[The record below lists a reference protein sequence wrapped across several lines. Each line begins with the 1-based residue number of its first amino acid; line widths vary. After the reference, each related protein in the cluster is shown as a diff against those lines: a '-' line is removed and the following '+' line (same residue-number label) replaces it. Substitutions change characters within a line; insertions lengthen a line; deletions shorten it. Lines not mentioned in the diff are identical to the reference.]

1 MKRLFLILILT
12 FSLQSWT
19 KADDIRDFEIEGFS
33 VGDSLLDYY
42 SEVEIN
48 SKYKNYH
55 YSSKKYYQIGIEKNI
70 NQYELVTI
78 HLKNKDKRYIIHNM
92 GGVIEFK
99 NRDKKKCENQMEI
112 IKDSIVKNLK
122 LRADFDEGNL
132 SWDRTGKSK
141 FKRYS
146 FLMPST
152 NKYNLSVIC
161 QFWDVNTPFSH
172 LLKTS
177 INSEEF
183 SFFLINEAYK

>member
-1 MKRLFLILILT
+1 MKRLLLILILT

-42 SEVEIN
+42 SEAEIN

-78 HLKNKDKRYIIHNM
+78 HLKNKDKRYIIHNI

>member
-78 HLKNKDKRYIIHNM
+78 HLKNKDKRYIIHNI

>member
-12 FSLQSWT
+12 FSFHSLT

-42 SEVEIN
+42 SEAEIN

-78 HLKNKDKRYIIHNM
+78 HLKNKDKRYIIHNI

-177 INSEEF
+177 INSEDF

>member
-1 MKRLFLILILT
+1 MKRLLVILILT
-12 FSLQSWT
+12 FSFHSLT

-42 SEVEIN
+42 SEAEIN

>member
-12 FSLQSWT
+12 FSFHSLT
-19 KADDIRDFEIEGFS
+19 KADEIRDFEIEGIS

-42 SEVEIN
+42 SEAEIN

-78 HLKNKDKRYIIHNM
+78 HLKNKDKRYIIHNI

-177 INSEEF
+177 INSEDF

>member
-1 MKRLFLILILT
+1 MKRLLLILILT
-12 FSLQSWT
+12 FSFHSLT

-42 SEVEIN
+42 SEAEIN

-78 HLKNKDKRYIIHNM
+78 HLKNKDKRYIIHNI

-177 INSEEF
+177 INSEDF

>member
-12 FSLQSWT
+12 FSFHSLT

-78 HLKNKDKRYIIHNM
+78 HLKNKDKRYIIHNI

>member
-1 MKRLFLILILT
+1 M
-12 FSLQSWT
+12 
-19 KADDIRDFEIEGFS
+19 FE
-33 VGDSLLDYY
+33 
-42 SEVEIN
+42 
-48 SKYKNYH
+48 YKNYH

-78 HLKNKDKRYIIHNM
+78 HLKNKDKRYIIHNI

>member
-1 MKRLFLILILT
+1 MKRLLVILILT
-12 FSLQSWT
+12 FSFHSLT

-42 SEVEIN
+42 SEAEIN

-78 HLKNKDKRYIIHNM
+78 HLKNKDKRYIIHNI

-177 INSEEF
+177 INAEEF
-183 SFFLINEAYK
+183 SFFLRNEAYK

>member
-12 FSLQSWT
+12 FSFHSLT

-42 SEVEIN
+42 SEAEIN

-78 HLKNKDKRYIIHNM
+78 HLKNKDKRYIIHNI

>member
-42 SEVEIN
+42 SEAEIN

>member
-1 MKRLFLILILT
+1 MKRLLVILILT
-12 FSLQSWT
+12 FSFHSLT

-42 SEVEIN
+42 SEAEIN

-55 YSSKKYYQIGIEKNI
+55 YSSKKYYQIRIERNV
-70 NQYELVTI
+70 NQYEVVTV
-78 HLKNKDKRYIIHNM
+78 HLKDKDKRYIIHNI

>member
-1 MKRLFLILILT
+1 MKRLLVILILT
-12 FSLQSWT
+12 FSFHSLT

-42 SEVEIN
+42 SEAEIN

-78 HLKNKDKRYIIHNM
+78 HLKNKDKRYIIHNI

>member
-42 SEVEIN
+42 SEAEIN

-78 HLKNKDKRYIIHNM
+78 HLKNKDKRYIIHNI

>member
-42 SEVEIN
+42 SEAEIN

-78 HLKNKDKRYIIHNM
+78 HLKNKDKRYIIHNI

-177 INSEEF
+177 INSEDF

>member
-1 MKRLFLILILT
+1 MKRLLLILILT
-12 FSLQSWT
+12 FSFHSLT

-42 SEVEIN
+42 SEAEIN

>member
-1 MKRLFLILILT
+1 MKRLLLILILT
-12 FSLQSWT
+12 FSFHSLT

-42 SEVEIN
+42 SEAEIN

-78 HLKNKDKRYIIHNM
+78 HLKNKDKRYIIHNI
-92 GGVIEFK
+92 GGVIDFK

>member
-1 MKRLFLILILT
+1 MKRLLLILILT
-12 FSLQSWT
+12 FSFHSLT

-42 SEVEIN
+42 SEAEIN

-78 HLKNKDKRYIIHNM
+78 HLKNKDKRYIIHNI

>member
-1 MKRLFLILILT
+1 MKRLLLILILT
-12 FSLQSWT
+12 FSFQSLT
-19 KADDIRDFEIEGFS
+19 KADDIRDFEIEGIS

-42 SEVEIN
+42 SEAEIN

-78 HLKNKDKRYIIHNM
+78 HLKNKDKRYIIHNI

-177 INSEEF
+177 INSEDF

>member
-1 MKRLFLILILT
+1 MKRLLVILILT
-12 FSLQSWT
+12 FSFHSLT
-19 KADDIRDFEIEGFS
+19 KADDIRDFEIEGIS

-42 SEVEIN
+42 SEAEIN

-78 HLKNKDKRYIIHNM
+78 HLKNKDKRYIIHNI

>member
-12 FSLQSWT
+12 FSFHSLT
-19 KADDIRDFEIEGFS
+19 KADEIRDFEIEGIS

-78 HLKNKDKRYIIHNM
+78 HLKNKDKRYIIHNI

>member
-1 MKRLFLILILT
+1 MKRLLLILILT
-12 FSLQSWT
+12 FSFHSLT

-42 SEVEIN
+42 SEAEIN

-78 HLKNKDKRYIIHNM
+78 HLKNKDKRYIIHNI
-92 GGVIEFK
+92 GVVIEFK